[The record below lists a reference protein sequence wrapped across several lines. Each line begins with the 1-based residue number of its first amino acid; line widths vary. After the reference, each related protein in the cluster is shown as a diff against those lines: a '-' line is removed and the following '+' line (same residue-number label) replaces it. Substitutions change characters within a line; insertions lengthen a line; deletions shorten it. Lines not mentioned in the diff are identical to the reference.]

1 VSDPT
6 SQPRLQTVS
15 DEDLLTRLAR
25 GLAHE
30 IKNPLSTMAIN
41 LTLLEEEFTR
51 AGGDDP
57 RSRRVTK
64 RVHTLQREVSRLEG
78 ILDDFLHYARGGLV
92 NRQPGDLVALVREV
106 LEFMD
111 PEHRT
116 HEIRVLSDLES
127 GLPLVLLDEGVLR
140 QMVINLMVNAR
151 QAMPGGGELILQV
164 QRVGS
169 RAQLVITDTGVGMNP
184 EELEHCF
191 DMYWST
197 KRDGT
202 GLGLSTVRRIVLQH
216 EGTIGVISEKGR
228 GTSFTITLPLVQEVT
243 GTRDVEVPEDGSNG
257 EQEDDHE

>member
-1 VSDPT
+1 MSEFPHDPSAQST
-6 SQPRLQTVS
+6 S

-51 AGGDDP
+51 TEEEDP

-64 RVHTLQREVSRLEG
+64 RVRTLQREVSRLEG
-78 ILDDFLHYARGGLV
+78 ILDDFLHYARGGMV
-92 NRQPGDLVALVREV
+92 NRQPGDLGALVREV
-106 LEFMD
+106 LEFME

-127 GLPLVLLDEGVLR
+127 GLPLVLMDEGVLR
-140 QMVINLMVNAR
+140 QVLINLLVNSR

-164 QRVGS
+164 QRMGS
-169 RAQLVITDTGVGMNP
+169 RAELVITDTGVGMDP

-197 KRDGT
+197 KKDGT
-202 GLGLSTVRRIVLQH
+202 GLGLSTVSRIVMQH

-243 GTRDVEVPEDGSNG
+243 GTQDRSQQIAD
-257 EQEDDHE
+257 Q

>member
-1 VSDPT
+1 MSDPN
-6 SQPRLQTVS
+6 SQPSMQTVS

-51 AGGDDP
+51 AGADDP

-64 RVHTLQREVSRLEG
+64 RVNTLQREVSRLEG

-92 NRQPGDLVALVREV
+92 NRQPGDLVALVHEV
-106 LEFMD
+106 LEFME
-111 PEHRT
+111 PEHST
-116 HEIRVLSDLES
+116 HDIRVLSDLES
-127 GLPLVLLDEGVLR
+127 GLPLVLLDEGVMR

-169 RAQLVITDTGVGMNP
+169 RAQLVITDTGIGMDP

-243 GTRDVEVPEDGSNG
+243 GTRDVESPEDDSRA